1 MATAPGDNEQRL
13 REVNMITSDALPD
26 EYAAVVEGLTPD
38 ELDTMVA
45 VKKRLDEAERV
56 SGSSIGDNFIAP

>member
-13 REVNMITSDALPD
+13 RDADMIKPDALPA
-26 EYAAVVEGLTPD
+26 EYAAVVDGLTPD
-38 ELDTMVA
+38 ELDTIVA

-56 SGSSIGDNFIAP
+56 SGSSVGDNFIAP